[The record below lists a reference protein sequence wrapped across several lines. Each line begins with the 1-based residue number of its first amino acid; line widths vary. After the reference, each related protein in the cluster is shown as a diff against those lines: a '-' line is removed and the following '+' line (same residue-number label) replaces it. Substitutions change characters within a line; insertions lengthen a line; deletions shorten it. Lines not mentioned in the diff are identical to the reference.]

1 MQNLGQKVIYQ
12 IYPKSFYDANGD
24 GIGDLRGIIEKIDY
38 IKKLNVD
45 MIWFNPFYVSPQ
57 NDNGYD
63 IANYREI
70 DPLFGTMDNFEELQA
85 KLADIG
91 VGVMLD
97 MVLNHC
103 STEHEWFKKALAG
116 DEKYRKFFY
125 LRPGKP
131 DGSLP
136 NNWQSKF
143 GGPAWSKFGD
153 TDLYYL
159 HLYDST
165 QADLDWHNPEVRKE
179 LEDTWSTSG
188 GARGS
193 GASASMSSM

>member
-70 DPLFGTMDNFEELQA
+70 DPLFGTMADFEELQA

-116 DEKYRKFFY
+116 DEKYRKFF
-125 LRPGKP
+125 
-131 DGSLP
+131 
-136 NNWQSKF
+136 
-143 GGPAWSKFGD
+143 
-153 TDLYYL
+153 
-159 HLYDST
+159 
-165 QADLDWHNPEVRKE
+165 
-179 LEDTWSTSG
+179 
-188 GARGS
+188 
-193 GASASMSSM
+193 

>member
-70 DPLFGTMDNFEELQA
+70 DPLFGTMADFEELQA

-91 VGVMLD
+91 VGVMLND
-97 MVLNHC
+97 IL
-103 STEHEWFKKALAG
+103 
-116 DEKYRKFFY
+116 
-125 LRPGKP
+125 
-131 DGSLP
+131 
-136 NNWQSKF
+136 
-143 GGPAWSKFGD
+143 
-153 TDLYYL
+153 
-159 HLYDST
+159 
-165 QADLDWHNPEVRKE
+165 
-179 LEDTWSTSG
+179 
-188 GARGS
+188 
-193 GASASMSSM
+193 

>member
-70 DPLFGTMDNFEELQA
+70 DPLFGTMNDFEELQA

-103 STEHEWFKKALAG
+103 STEHEWFKMALAG

-131 DGSLP
+131 DGGLP

-143 GGPAWSKFGD
+143 GGRPGPNLVTLTF
-153 TDLYYL
+153 TT
-159 HLYDST
+159 ST
-165 QADLDWHNPEVRKE
+165 SMTRPRLIWTGTIRKSE
-179 LEDTWSTSG
+179 RNWKTWSTSG

-193 GASASMSSM
+193 GASASMSST